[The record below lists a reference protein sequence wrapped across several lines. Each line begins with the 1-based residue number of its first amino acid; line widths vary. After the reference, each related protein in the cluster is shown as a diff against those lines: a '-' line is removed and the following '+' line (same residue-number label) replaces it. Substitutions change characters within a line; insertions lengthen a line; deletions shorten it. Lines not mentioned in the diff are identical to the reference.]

1 MLRIVTE
8 FVDLVAMKRI
18 EIQSF
23 DLWPDCQGF
32 NSRSECRI
40 ITAVQFIALK
50 QTSFSDVH
58 SLKASE
64 SIFSTLSGIVTE
76 VNA

>member
-40 ITAVQFIALK
+40 ITAAAIRTIYCV
-50 QTSFSDVH
+50 
-58 SLKASE
+58 KAD
-64 SIFSTLSGIVTE
+64 IIQ
-76 VNA
+76 